1 MKFYDNG
8 DGLTEPRGFFCSGVH
23 CDIKG
28 KKDRKLDLGLVYSRS
43 LVRLLLCLPQT
54 ILRQHRYNI
63 LNPYWQKKVKTGFHA
78 VVANSGN
85 ANACTGKQGLAD
97 AKKWVRK
104 QPDN

>member
-28 KKDRKLDLGLVYSRS
+28 KKDRKLDLGLVYSPKPCAVAAVFTTNDIKAAPVQYS
-43 LVRLLLCLPQT
+43 QS
-54 ILRQHRYNI
+54 ILA
-63 LNPYWQKKVKTGFHA
+63 KVKTGFHA

-85 ANACTGKQGLAD
+85 ANACTG
-97 AKKWVRK
+97 
-104 QPDN
+104 

>member
-28 KKDRKLDLGLVYSRS
+28 KKDRKLDLGLVYSPKPCAVAAVFTTNDIKAAPVQYS
-43 LVRLLLCLPQT
+43 QS
-54 ILRQHRYNI
+54 ILA
-63 LNPYWQKKVKTGFHA
+63 KVKTGFQQWLPI
-78 VVANSGN
+78 VEMQMLVQESRVW
-85 ANACTGKQGLAD
+85 QML
-97 AKKWVRK
+97 KKWVRK